1 LEFCVEWRRRGL
13 DWCGLLLRARDGSKG
28 RAGYAEAKCKSDQI
42 CLLVGEH
49 SGQFPEPGRGWHR
62 GLTIQEGS
70 SDVNR
75 ELATRR
81 VVLETEGRQSRILL
95 RRSQVFSFIYA
106 LAFNP
111 VTRESTSKLI
121 RRVPLSLDAVILAF
135 VPV

>member
-1 LEFCVEWRRRGL
+1 QVSVGGFIGEHKPIALETNVQQIGLFKHLQIDFAELEFCVEWRRRGL

-70 SDVNR
+70 SDVN
-75 ELATRR
+75 
-81 VVLETEGRQSRILL
+81 
-95 RRSQVFSFIYA
+95 
-106 LAFNP
+106 
-111 VTRESTSKLI
+111 
-121 RRVPLSLDAVILAF
+121 
-135 VPV
+135 